1 MKAASSLVRNE
12 IVPTRSSG
20 TSGRLIAWS
29 AATATNSSSILARA
43 RARLTHQRSR
53 GAGKTRGD
61 GIHGDAVSGKIA
73 CQRSREPDDTA
84 LAGDIMRKAG
94 NHRAE
99 RTRGHVDH
107 AAPFSRPH
115 AGHERGSDQ
124 EGAVEID
131 G

>member
-1 MKAASSLVRNE
+1 MKAASSLVRKE
-12 IVPTRSSG
+12 IVPIRYSG

-29 AATATNSSSILARA
+29 AATATNSSSIPAKPRRGLRA
-43 RARLTHQRSR
+43 SVPGVR
-53 GAGKTRGD
+53 
-61 GIHGDAVSGKIA
+61 
-73 CQRSREPDDTA
+73 A

-99 RTRGHVDH
+99 CTRGHVDH